1 MTHRA
6 HWISL
11 THRRFLIKN
20 KKRSSRVQQRTK
32 SMGRFQM
39 QNMRSMKQNIK
50 LVSVRVVFVKVKR

>member
-11 THRRFLIKN
+11 THRRFLIK
-20 KKRSSRVQQRTK
+20 KYKRSRFQQRMK
-32 SMGRFQM
+32 LMGRFQM
-39 QNMRSMKQNIK
+39 QSMRSMKQNIR